1 MYFLM
6 LRPVTKYPF
15 SSVLDDKVIVHGS
28 EHIQVKQEQSLIF
41 NLDVNHVDTSM
52 RSYIEENFAPSQV
65 SSLSEDDI
73 QGDNVFELL
82 SPLSSRFCTD
92 RAMRLQFANE
102 LKSYLSER
110 EETLK
115 RDKETKDLKAKYDE
129 FIKSLSS
136 DSK

>member
-1 MYFLM
+1 MYFIM

-15 SSVLDDKVIVHGS
+15 SSVLDDKVLVHGS

-41 NLDVNHVDTSM
+41 NLDVEHVDTSL
-52 RSYIEENFAPSQV
+52 RSYIEENFAPAKV
-65 SSLSEDDI
+65 SALSEDDLKT
-73 QGDNVFELL
+73 DNVFELL

-102 LKSYLSER
+102 LKSYLSEK
-110 EETLK
+110 EESLK

>member
-1 MYFLM
+1 M

-15 SSVLDDKVIVHGS
+15 SSVLDDKVLVHGS
-28 EHIQVKQEQSLIF
+28 EHIQIKQEQSLIF
-41 NLDVNHVDTSM
+41 NLDVEHVDTSM

-65 SSLSEDDI
+65 SSLSEEDLK
-73 QGDNVFELL
+73 GDNVFDLL

-115 RDKETKDLKAKYDE
+115 RDKEAKDLKAKYDE

>member
-15 SSVLDDKVIVHGS
+15 SSVLDDKVLVHGS

-41 NLDVNHVDTSM
+41 NLDVEHVDTSM

-65 SSLSEDDI
+65 SSLSEEDLK
-73 QGDNVFELL
+73 GDNVFDLL

-115 RDKETKDLKAKYDE
+115 RDKESNDLKAKYDE

>member
-6 LRPVTKYPF
+6 LRPVIKYPF
-15 SSVLDDKVIVHGS
+15 SSVLDDKVLVHGS

-41 NLDVNHVDTSM
+41 NLDVDHVDTSI
-52 RSYIEENFAPSQV
+52 RSYIEEHFAPSQV
-65 SSLSEDDI
+65 SSLSEEDLK
-73 QGDNVFELL
+73 GDNVFELL

-92 RAMRLQFANE
+92 RAMRLQFANA

-115 RDKETKDLKAKYDE
+115 RDKETKDLKAKYDD

>member
-1 MYFLM
+1 MYIIM

-15 SSVLDDKVIVHGS
+15 SSVLDDKVLVHGS

-41 NLDVNHVDTSM
+41 NLDVEHVDLSM
-52 RSYIEENFAPSQV
+52 RSYIEDNFAPSQV
-65 SSLSEDDI
+65 SSLSDEDLK
-73 QGDNVFELL
+73 GDNVFDLL

-102 LKSYLSER
+102 LQSYLSEK
-110 EETLK
+110 EDSLK
-115 RDKETKDLKAKYDE
+115 RDKESKDLKDKYDA

>member
-1 MYFLM
+1 MYFIM

-15 SSVLDDKVIVHGS
+15 SSVLDDKVNVHGS

-41 NLDVNHVDTSM
+41 NLDVEHVDTSM
-52 RSYIEENFAPSQV
+52 RSYIEQNFAPSQV
-65 SSLSEDDI
+65 SSLSDEDLKS
-73 QGDNVFELL
+73 DNVFELL

-102 LKSYLSER
+102 LKSYLSEK
-110 EETLK
+110 EESLK

>member
-15 SSVLDDKVIVHGS
+15 SSVLDDKVLVHGS

-41 NLDVNHVDTSM
+41 NLDVEHVDTSM
-52 RSYIEENFAPSQV
+52 RSYIEENFAPSKV
-65 SSLSEDDI
+65 SSLSEEDLK
-73 QGDNVFELL
+73 GDNVFDLL

>member
-15 SSVLDDKVIVHGS
+15 SSVLDDKVNVHGS

-41 NLDVNHVDTSM
+41 NLDVDHVDTSM

-65 SSLSEDDI
+65 SSLSEEDLK
-73 QGDNVFELL
+73 GDNVFDLL

-115 RDKETKDLKAKYDE
+115 RDKETNDLKAKYDE